1 MEGQE
6 GSAGTSYAFVS
17 AFVSFTDAGM
27 LALWSPRPF
36 ADIVDYDS
44 WERQLCADDDILRH
58 VRDGHFVPVNIGRDG
73 AFDVTVR
80 TATDGDA
87 TPTEREARHLWQ
99 SSAPYL
105 LVSEGE
111 VCLSGLEHIGADL
124 EYEGVTRIPLGAGR
138 YKVVIHIFDDEAEA
152 AALDDSADPTP
163 DVLSGFFVFI
173 SPEKTPAPTY
183 RVRLKTITEDDRRGP
198 VAE

>member
-6 GSAGTSYAFVS
+6 GSAGTSYAFM
-17 AFVSFTDAGM
+17 SFTDAGM
-27 LALWSPRPF
+27 LALWNPRRF
-36 ADIVDYDS
+36 ADIVDYES
-44 WERQLCADDDILRH
+44 WERQLYDNDDILRH
-58 VRDGHFVPVNIGRDG
+58 VRDGHLVPVNIGGDG
-73 AFDVTVR
+73 AFDFTVR

-87 TPTEREARHLWQ
+87 TPTEREARHLWR

-105 LVSEGE
+105 LISEGE

-124 EYEGVTRIPLGAGR
+124 EYEAVKRIPLRAGR

-163 DVLSGFFVFI
+163 NVLSGFLVLI
-173 SPEKTPAPTY
+173 GPKKTPAPTY
-183 RVRLKTITEDDRRGP
+183 RVRLKTFDRRGP
-198 VAE
+198 DAE